1 MKYAK
6 PEVVVVA
13 SAVEAIQ
20 THTSKDSLINVE
32 LDSRPTKPAA
42 YEADE

>member
-6 PEVVVVA
+6 PEVVLIA
-13 SAVEAIQ
+13 SAVNAIQ
-20 THTSKDSLINVE
+20 GSMLKTGQPNEI
-32 LDSRPTKPAA
+32 DSRQTVPSA

>member
-6 PEVVVVA
+6 PEVVLIA
-13 SAVEAIQ
+13 SAVNAIQ
-20 THTSKDSLINVE
+20 GSTLKTGQPHEI
-32 LDSRPTKPAA
+32 DSRPTAPSA